1 MLTVLGSLA
10 ILTLLALILLRV
22 TSVVVALT
30 LVPVAFALAAGL
42 WREIGA
48 FALAGV
54 QSVAPVAALLAFAV
68 VYFGVM
74 NDAGLFAP
82 GIRALIRNVG
92 RDPVRIALG
101 TAAIASIAHLDG
113 AGASTFMIT
122 IPALLPLY
130 QRVGMD
136 PRALTCITGLAA
148 GTMNMLPWGGPTT
161 RAAAALHV
169 GMNALFVPVLPAL
182 AAGML
187 CVFAFAAWIGRQEA
201 RRIAATG
208 APPEDANETGD
219 EAASLPARWPFNATL
234 TVVTLFAL
242 FAEVLPPAIIFVI
255 ASAIAL
261 LVNAPNAQEQRERLT
276 AHGSN
281 AMLMVTTLLAAG
293 VFTGIL
299 TRSGMLASISND
311 LLSVLPGGA
320 LRHLPVFVGLASMP
334 LSLAFDPDSFYF
346 GLLPVLA
353 SAAQAAGG
361 SGIEVGRAAVLGQM
375 TTGFPVSPL
384 TPATFLLVGL
394 AGVDLADHQRKS
406 IPYAFA
412 TTAVMTAVAL
422 ASGAIRW

>member
-1 MLTVLGSLA
+1 
-10 ILTLLALILLRV
+10 
-22 TSVVVALT
+22 
-30 LVPVAFALAAGL
+30 
-42 WREIGA
+42 
-48 FALAGV
+48 
-54 QSVAPVAALLAFAV
+54 
-68 VYFGVM
+68 
-74 NDAGLFAP
+74 
-82 GIRALIRNVG
+82 
-92 RDPVRIALG
+92 
-101 TAAIASIAHLDG
+101 
-113 AGASTFMIT
+113 
-122 IPALLPLY
+122 
-130 QRVGMD
+130 
-136 PRALTCITGLAA
+136 
-148 GTMNMLPWGGPTT
+148 
-161 RAAAALHV
+161 
-169 GMNALFVPVLPAL
+169 
-182 AAGML
+182 
-187 CVFAFAAWIGRQEA
+187 
-201 RRIAATG
+201 
-208 APPEDANETGD
+208 
-219 EAASLPARWPFNATL
+219 
-234 TVVTLFAL
+234 
-242 FAEVLPPAIIFVI
+242 
-255 ASAIAL
+255 
-261 LVNAPNAQEQRERLT
+261 
-276 AHGSN
+276 
-281 AMLMVTTLLAAG
+281 MLMVTTLLAAG